1 MAATVNAVGRRAY
14 SANVTESRTT
24 ISINVSNVRLISGYV
39 DLYTRVTPPHR
50 ASRRQ
55 AAGVNSS
62 ACVIFVPS
70 VACELTSIMT
80 DNDHGRAADVLFR
93 RATEAFL
100 AEVFADAKR
109 LGGEPIHAET
119 FKEASR

>member
-1 MAATVNAVGRRAY
+1 MGSYHIEEDDLTKPQAHEAMPYLNAC
-14 SANVTESRTT
+14 
-24 ISINVSNVRLISGYV
+24 RLHVQRSLR
-39 DLYTRVTPPHR
+39 D
-50 ASRRQ
+50 
-55 AAGVNSS
+55 
-62 ACVIFVPS
+62 F
-70 VACELTSIMT
+70 MT